1 MENRPNGRETCN
13 ITSSCIDKCCIPM
26 SQQNAGTQE
35 TRMLCGP
42 WIVVTST
49 LCHVTVM
56 IIIEH
61 LAVACSAGAALVN
74 ECPDSLGSTHLR
86 VETHY
91 DEEDPANY
99 VTKEEYLRMQTL
111 GSTRGG

>member
-1 MENRPNGRETCN
+1 MLHTNVAA
-13 ITSSCIDKCCIPM
+13 KCRDPRDTDVM
-26 SQQNAGTQE
+26 WT
-35 TRMLCGP
+35 LDCGHFHP
-42 WIVVTST
+42 
-49 LCHVTVM
+49 HVTVM
-56 IIIEH
+56 IIIAH

-99 VTKEEYLRMQTL
+99 VTKEEYLRMQKL